1 MKEAS
6 NVKFMVIIN
15 PQETPDLL
23 LDLEIKFFDHLLKVK
38 NITFFNDTM
47 ALKMNAN
54 YQILF

>member
-1 MKEAS
+1 MA
-6 NVKFMVIIN
+6 IIN